1 MNIVETFKAK
11 DANMVSTA
19 DSPTRTKQG
28 GIPYN
33 TSIKTRMAMNI
44 TGNEN
49 RKNKGKNT
57 I

>member
-1 MNIVETFKAK
+1 
-11 DANMVSTA
+11 MVSTA
-19 DSPTRTKQG
+19 ESPTRTKQG

-49 RKNKGKNT
+49 RKNKGKKYNL
-57 I
+57 IQYE